1 MRAYLRMQAC
11 VCEAQTMSWRNC
23 IFFLLWLVL
32 AQAGPAYADD
42 LNAARAAFTAGDFV
56 NAARLAREG
65 ESADAYAL
73 AARAE
78 LAQGDFNAAL
88 KDRRA
93 LFADAEADARRAV
106 ALAPDKADGHLYLA
120 LALGFIGR
128 LDGNIAAHFA
138 GLAHDARSHIDRAL
152 ALAPDNAWGHALDG
166 GWNLEIVRGGG
177 LIGETLYGASFDKG
191 VAAYRRALKL
201 EPGNA
206 AIAYQFSLQ
215 LLGANATAYRDETY
229 RALVHALK
237 PKDESAVEKLARR
250 RAQRLK
256 LALDTKDTAALKRIL
271 REGLGT
277 GAGVTEQAPALPSG
291 KR

>member
-1 MRAYLRMQAC
+1 MLRWFLYSSSGCKCDLHCRTSWTQC
-11 VCEAQTMSWRNC
+11 AQLSRPVILCPPRW
-23 IFFLLWLVL
+23 
-32 AQAGPAYADD
+32 
-42 LNAARAAFTAGDFV
+42 
-56 NAARLAREG
+56 LARDEDN
-65 ESADAYAL
+65 ADAYAL

-78 LAQGDFNAAL
+78 LAQGDFNAAP

-128 LDGNIAAHFA
+128 LDGNIAVHFA

-152 ALAPDNAWGHALDG
+152 VLDPNNAWGHALDG

-177 LIGETLYGASFDKG
+177 IIGETLYGASFDKG
-191 VAAYRRALKL
+191 VTAYRRALEL
-201 EPGNA
+201 EPDNA
-206 AIAYQFSLQ
+206 AIAYQFALQ
-215 LLGANATAYRDETY
+215 LLGANASSYRDEAY

-237 PKDESAVEKLARR
+237 PKDENAVEKLARR

-256 LALDTKDTAALKRIL
+256 LALDTRDTQVLKAIL

-277 GAGVTEQAPALPSG
+277 GTGVTEQAPVLPAG

>member
-1 MRAYLRMQAC
+1 MI
-11 VCEAQTMSWRNC
+11 AQTLKYVA
-23 IFFLLWLVL
+23 FFLVL
-32 AQAGPAYADD
+32 ISGMQGQAAFADELD
-42 LNAARAAFTAGDFV
+42 AAHAAFTSGDFIA
-56 NAARLAREG
+56 AARLARDEDN
-65 ESADAYAL
+65 ADAFAL

-78 LAQGDFNAAL
+78 LVQGDFIAAP
-88 KDRRA
+88 KDRYA
-93 LFADAEADARRAV
+93 LFVDAEADARRAV

-128 LDGNIAAHFA
+128 LDGYIAAHFA

-152 ALAPDNAWGHALDG
+152 VLEPDNAWGHALDG

-177 LIGETLYGASFDKG
+177 IIGETIYGASFDKG
-191 VAAYRRALKL
+191 VAAYRRALEL

-206 AIAYQFSLQ
+206 AIAYQFALQ
-215 LLGANATAYRDETY
+215 LLGANAFSYRDEAY

-237 PKDESAVEKLARR
+237 PKDENAAEKLARG

-256 LALDTKDTAALKRIL
+256 LALDMRDTLALKAIL

-277 GAGVTEQAPALPSG
+277 GAGATTPMPSSPAH

>member
-1 MRAYLRMQAC
+1 MQAC
-11 VCEAQTMSWRNC
+11 VCEAQLMSWRKY
-23 IFFLLWLVL
+23 IFFILWLML
-32 AQAGPAYADD
+32 AQAGSAYADELD
-42 LNAARAAFTAGDFV
+42 AARAAFTAGDFL

-78 LAQGDFNAAL
+78 LAQGEFYAAPE
-88 KDRRA
+88 DRRT

-106 ALAPDKADGHLYLA
+106 ALAPDRAEGHLYLA
-120 LALGFIGR
+120 VALGFIGR

-152 ALAPDNAWGHALDG
+152 ALDPDNAWGHALDG

-177 LIGETLYGASFDKG
+177 LIGETIYGASFDKG
-191 VAAYRRALKL
+191 IAAYRRALEL
-201 EPGNA
+201 EPDNA

-215 LLGANATAYRDETY
+215 LLSTNAATYRDETY
-229 RALVHALK
+229 RALVRALK
-237 PKDESAVEKLARR
+237 SKDESAVEKLARR

-256 LALDTKDTAALKRIL
+256 LALDTKDMRVLRAIL
-271 REGLGT
+271 REGLGA
-277 GAGVTEQAPALPSG
+277 GATEQAPILPSG